1 MKRNYLIYVGSLIIW
16 CSLYCYVMLWI
27 VFQNQYFDLG
37 LKSPTATTKIWS
49 FWRKR
54 SKFDSK
60 CPENFAKSSWCWLGD
75 LYREKNFRVCH
86 SFLTENYTFLQKLNI
101 KNFHKAKIL
110 YNGYKHYMFMIK
122 GWSDPISVYPGIS
135 KLSSSDAVFESRYVL
150 DKQIR

>member
-60 CPENFAKSSWCWLGD
+60 CPENFAKSSWCWLGN

-122 GWSDPISVYPGIS
+122 GWSDPISVYPRIS

>member
-110 YNGYKHYMFMIK
+110 YNGYKHYIFMIK

>member
-1 MKRNYLIYVGSLIIW
+1 MKRNYLIYIGSLIIW
-16 CSLYCYVMLWI
+16 CNLYCYVMLWI
-27 VFQNQYFDLG
+27 VFRNQYFDLG
-37 LKSPTATTKIWS
+37 LKSPTATTKIRS

-60 CPENFAKSSWCWLGD
+60 CPENFAKSSWRWLGD

-86 SFLTENYTFLQKLNI
+86 PFLTEDYIFLQKLNI

-122 GWSDPISVYPGIS
+122 GWSYLISLYSGIS
-135 KLSSSDAVFESRYVL
+135 QLSSSDAVFESRYVL

>member
-1 MKRNYLIYVGSLIIW
+1 MKRKYLIYVGSLIIW

-110 YNGYKHYMFMIK
+110 YNGYKHYIFMIK